1 MSKEIVVCLDG
12 SWNDPVE
19 RTNAYRL
26 FQMLPG
32 TERQVVES
40 GPIRS
45 HLVRT
50 GEQLAASSSSPPS
63 TSPASAAAAARRACC
78 AGRRESACTTA

>member
-32 TERQVVES
+32 EERQVDES

-50 GEQLAASSSSPPS
+50 RRGNSPPS
-63 TSPASAAAAARRACC
+63 ISRASAAAGAHRASCAA
-78 AGRRESACTTA
+78 RRESACTTA